1 MAEFDFIR
9 PTDKPALLALSTPE
23 YLASARSVLHEM
35 EYKVH
40 NASDHEDYVNRFSQI
55 QYQVTIIE
63 ERFACSAIEENIGLM
78 RLQYL
83 PMGLRRHSV
92 ALLIG
97 ESFQSLNTMQAF
109 QQSVHAVINP
119 ADLPSLKQIL
129 QQVIAE
135 NDLFLSVYRD
145 TQQKMALGK
154 I

>member
-35 EYKVH
+35 DYKVH
-40 NASDHEDYVNRFSQI
+40 HASDHEDYVNRFSQI
-55 QYQVTIIE
+55 QYQVTILE
-63 ERFACSAIEENIGLM
+63 EKFSCVAIEENLALM

-109 QQSVHAVINP
+109 QQSVHAVVNP
-119 ADLPSLKQIL
+119 ADIASLKQIL
-129 QQVIAE
+129 QQVITE
-135 NDLFLSVYRD
+135 HDLFLNVYRD
-145 TQQKMALGK
+145 TQQRIAQGK